1 MPAWITHGP
10 QPLPLIT
17 RTVTVLL
24 SFCLQRQGNDAL
36 KQGLAIRKKFY
47 LRKAVE
53 HYTAGIA
60 VGVSD
65 AALNS
70 VLHANRAQAEIKL
83 GNSRNAMRDALRA
96 VQLDPENMK
105 VGLAAVLAE
114 LSPSICMIR
123 VTC

>member
-1 MPAWITHGP
+1 M
-10 QPLPLIT
+10 
-17 RTVTVLL
+17 
-24 SFCLQRQGNDAL
+24 QRQGNDAL

-105 VGLAAVLAE
+105 VGLAASVAE
-114 LSPSICMIR
+114 LSSRHLHDLSDALMLGDTLLMTDR
-123 VTC
+123 RLF